1 MALTVYG
8 QSGSRAMRTL
18 WMVEELGVDYR
29 HEPTRFKDEAHEP
42 EFLAVNPNGRV
53 PAIDHDGLV
62 VWESMAINL
71 YLAKAFPSEFSP
83 DGLAEET
90 AALQWSF
97 WVMTEVEKPLLYGL
111 FHTLGMFGMEK
122 SAARAGNY
130 LKELDRPFA
139 VLEAHLAD
147 REYLLGE
154 RFTVADLNVA
164 GVLSFA
170 ELMDLDLSRWPK
182 LAAWFRRCMDRPA
195 LARARELP

>member
-18 WMVEELGVDYR
+18 WMVEELGVAYE
-29 HEPTRFKDEAHEP
+29 HVPTRFKDQAHES
-42 EFLAVNPNGRV
+42 EFLAINPNGRV

-71 YLAKAFPSEFSP
+71 YLARAFPGELTP
-83 DGLAEET
+83 EGLAEET
-90 AALQWSF
+90 GALQWSF

-111 FHTLGMFGMEK
+111 FHTLGMFGLEK
-122 SAARAGNY
+122 SAAKAGNY

-139 VLEAHLAD
+139 VLEQHLAD
-147 REYLLGE
+147 REHILGE

-170 ELMDLDLSRWPK
+170 ELMDLDLSPWPR
-182 LAAWFRRCMDRPA
+182 LAAWFRRCLDRPA
-195 LARARELP
+195 LARARALP